1 MRHTEFPGDH
11 VVSDVNLGAAHRR
24 LNISYRADMGADM
37 GADLISR
44 KRAVGRMHAACSWLG
59 LVESIYRSSEGGSH
73 FKMTF

>member
-11 VVSDVNLGAAHRR
+11 VVSDVSLGVVHRR

-44 KRAVGRMHAACSWLG
+44 KRAVSKMRTACSWLG

-73 FKMTF
+73 LKMTF